1 MAHRALLALSCL
13 LLLAACLPIPDVH
26 VPLVVRPPDYLVD
39 PASVLVETVWFD
51 TPAAPETPAALNRTG
66 VRRSFLA
73 DVEADAVIVA
83 MPGLFGGATT
93 FDVWARQLVASR
105 PGLEVWAIDRRANAL
120 EDREGIRLAME
131 AGDPEIASVYYGRGG
146 DFVPVDPAEVEF
158 MAQWGLTVHLHDLH
172 AVVLRARAAGAA
184 VVLAGHSLGA
194 GMVSVYPA
202 LRLPPE
208 LGGGI
213 GEDYVEGL
221 ILFDGSIGRTGAF
234 GRDDRRVGGLGLTVV
249 PTIADLESGRVAPFM
264 RMWFG
269 YGPERFIRDA
279 VAAVHAQLRPDE
291 LAPPGAA
298 AYPVTNRALFG
309 IRTDDD
315 YAATPIFSA
324 SVGHAVGARF
334 GGNLTAFLL
343 TGSDGARS
351 RTVAGLAEGAERITW
366 SAGDPSRDVTDLD
379 AVIATWT
386 DPDADRAEWYFPLR
400 LVVELLHLDPRLE
413 GAPGFVPMQR
423 LDVPAL
429 AIGASRGLVTSPAG
443 FESYI
448 NTRPGTPISVTV
460 IPGFTHTDI
469 VTARANPTV
478 PIVLRWLRS
487 EGVLGATAN

>member
-1 MAHRALLALSCL
+1 MVHRALVALACL
-13 LLLAACLPIPDVH
+13 LLLAGCLPIPDVH

-39 PASVLVETVWFD
+39 PASVQLETFWFATPPAPD
-51 TPAAPETPAALNRTG
+51 TPAVLNRTG
-66 VRRSFLA
+66 VRRSFLE
-73 DVEADAVIVA
+73 DVPAGVVIVA

-93 FDVWARQLVASR
+93 FDVWASQLIASR
-105 PGLEVWAIDRRANAL
+105 PGVEVWAIDRRANAL
-120 EDREGIRLAME
+120 EDREGIRRAME
-131 AGDPEIASVYYGRGG
+131 AGDPDIAGRYYGRGG
-146 DFVPVDPAEVEF
+146 EFVPLDPAEVGF
-158 MAQWGLTVHLHDLH
+158 MAGWGLAVHLHDLH
-172 AVVLRARAAGAA
+172 AVVLRARQTGAA

-194 GMVSVYPA
+194 GIVSVYPA
-202 LRLPPE
+202 LQLPRE

-221 ILFDGSIGRTGAF
+221 ILFDGGIGRTGAF
-234 GRDDRRVGGLGLTVV
+234 GRDDRRVGGLGLTIV
-249 PTIADLESGRVAPFM
+249 PTIGDLESGRVAPFM

-279 VAAVHAQLRPDE
+279 VGAVYAQLRPDD
-291 LAPPGAA
+291 LAPPEAA
-298 AYPVTNRALFG
+298 PYPVTNRALFG

-351 RTVAGLAEGAERITW
+351 RTVAGLADGAERVTW

-400 LVVELLHLDPRLE
+400 LVVELIQLDPRLAD
-413 GAPGFVPMQR
+413 APGFVPMQS
-423 LDVPAL
+423 LDLPAL
-429 AIGASRGLVTSPAG
+429 AIGASRGLITSPAG
-443 FESYI
+443 FESYV
-448 NTRPGTPISVTV
+448 NTRPGVPVSVTV
-460 IPGFTHTDI
+460 IPGFTHTDV
-469 VTARANPTV
+469 VTARANPAV
-478 PIVLRWLRS
+478 PIVLRWLGTEDLLAR
-487 EGVLGATAN
+487 AD